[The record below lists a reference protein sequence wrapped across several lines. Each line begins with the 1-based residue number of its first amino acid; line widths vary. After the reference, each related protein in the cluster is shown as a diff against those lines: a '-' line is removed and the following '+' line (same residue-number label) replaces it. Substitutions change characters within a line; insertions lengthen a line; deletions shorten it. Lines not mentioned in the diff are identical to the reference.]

1 MAQRSA
7 AEIRGSIEA
16 NRKELAVS
24 IVKLRGEVTH
34 LTDWRGHIA
43 RHERELK
50 IGGAVVVGLIARSRR
65 SSRRRRRRALS
76 PQKSSGQKCARD
88 RRRRRSGRAR
98 CRCRSPVR
106 PRR

>member
-7 AEIRGSIEA
+7 AEIRSSIEA
-16 NRKELAVS
+16 NREELAVS

-50 IGGAVVVGLIARSRR
+50 IGGAVVVGLLVTRGLL
-65 SSRRRRRRALS
+65 RRRRRNR
-76 PQKSSGQKCARD
+76 
-88 RRRRRSGRAR
+88 
-98 CRCRSPVR
+98 
-106 PRR
+106 

>member
-7 AEIRGSIEA
+7 AEIRSSIEA
-16 NRKELAVS
+16 NREELAVS

-50 IGGAVVVGLIARSRR
+50 IGGAVVVGLFVTSGLL
-65 SSRRRRRRALS
+65 RRRRRRR
-76 PQKSSGQKCARD
+76 G
-88 RRRRRSGRAR
+88 
-98 CRCRSPVR
+98 
-106 PRR
+106 